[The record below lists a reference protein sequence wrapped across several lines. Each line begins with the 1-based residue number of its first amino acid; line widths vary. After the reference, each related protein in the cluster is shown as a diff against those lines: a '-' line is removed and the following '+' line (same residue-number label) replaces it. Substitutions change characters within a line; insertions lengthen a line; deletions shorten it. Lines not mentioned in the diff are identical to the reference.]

1 MLKPSATMFG
11 AAALVYFCLNPDEEL
26 TLADMQDKFGD
37 RMYKT
42 QANCLIARY
51 VQAGWIK
58 KEVRMMPHRSGRGAT
73 ATGVYSAG
81 SKLLEALQRPGSSNH
96 RGDFG
101 RGHT

>member
-26 TLADMQDKFGD
+26 TLADMQDKFGEQ
-37 RMYKT
+37 MYKT

-51 VQAGWIK
+51 VEAGWIK

-73 ATGVYSAG
+73 ATGVYSVG
-81 SKLLEALQRPGSSNH
+81 PKLIEAIYRH
-96 RGDFG
+96 RGDS
-101 RGHT
+101 RGGHS

>member
-1 MLKPSATMFG
+1 MFG

-26 TLADMQDKFGD
+26 TLADMQDKFGKQ
-37 RMYKT
+37 MYKT
-42 QANCLIARY
+42 QANALIARY

-58 KEVRMMPHRSGRGAT
+58 KEIRMIQHTSDRGAT

-81 SKLLEALQRPGSSNH
+81 SKILEAIKIH

-101 RGHT
+101 GGHS

>member
-1 MLKPSATMFG
+1 MLNPSATMFG

-26 TLADMQDKFGD
+26 TLADMQDKFGKQ
-37 RMYKT
+37 MYKT
-42 QANCLIARY
+42 QANALIARY

-58 KEVRMMPHRSGRGAT
+58 KEIRMIQHTSGRGAT

-81 SKLLEALQRPGSSNH
+81 PKILEAIKIH

-101 RGHT
+101 GGHS